1 MTERSFFTIFENLED
16 PRNDKGKKYPLLD
29 VIILAIYGT
38 LCGYTDFSNMAYY
51 LKYREGELIKE
62 LGLETGVPSHD
73 VFSDVFRLL
82 DVEKFMDLFALWVQ
96 QIIREK
102 GGKHV
107 AIDGKAVRG
116 AAQKALKGNIPYVI
130 SAYMCD
136 NGLSIGQKE
145 VGAKTNEITEIPKLL
160 DLIDISGCTV
170 TIDAIGTQKAIMEK
184 IVSKGGHYCL
194 QLKKNQRAAFEGVEL
209 YFEDNMSDDRRK
221 AKPYTQTEKDHGR
234 IEKRTYCTISNEGD
248 IRAIVPEGWD
258 SVHCIGMAVLE
269 REVNGE
275 KSCEKH
281 FHVMDVART
290 AEEYAQLARGHWG
303 IENSQHWVLDVIFGE
318 DKSTARED
326 GAISNLTLMRKIA
339 FNFAKMVPGEE
350 KKSTKKRITDF
361 MMDIELFKTLIYEVY
376 PIQKLAEKQNG

>member
-1 MTERSFFTIFENLED
+1 MTERSFFTIFEKLED

-221 AKPYTQTEKDHGR
+221 AKPYTQAEKDHGR

-281 FHVMDVART
+281 FHVMDVERT

-361 MMDIELFKTLIYEVY
+361 MMDIDLFKTLIYEVY